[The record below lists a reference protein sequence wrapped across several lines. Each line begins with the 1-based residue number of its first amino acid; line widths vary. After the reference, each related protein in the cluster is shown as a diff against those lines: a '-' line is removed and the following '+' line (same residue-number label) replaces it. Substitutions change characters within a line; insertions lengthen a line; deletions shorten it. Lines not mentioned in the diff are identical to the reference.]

1 MLCVV
6 CRGQRLKAGESSM
19 QHDPSSSNPFA
30 HRPMSALGG
39 KKAGGDVM
47 AELDHPSNMPEGVD
61 RAAWEHFV
69 KARRR
74 KVDSEQRVSA
84 CSLLVSD
91 MVTIATRTSNNMP
104 SIPFVSTAD

>member
-1 MLCVV
+1 MLYVV
-6 CRGQRLKAGESSM
+6 RRGQRLKAGESSM

-39 KKAGGDVM
+39 KKAGGNMM
-47 AELDHPSNMPEGVD
+47 AELDHPSNMPEGMD
-61 RAAWEHFV
+61 RAAWDHFV

-84 CSLLVSD
+84 YNLLISD
-91 MVTIATRTSNNMP
+91 MVAIATRTSNSMS
-104 SIPFVSTAD
+104 SIPFVSTTD